1 MWKRKGKKERKKSG
15 RKEEMKR
22 KREEKLVVGLAVASL
37 QLDQATA
44 SSPCLQLVR
53 FGTRATGTS
62 DLAQKE
68 RKFTLPDL
76 SG

>member
-1 MWKRKGKKERKKSG
+1 MEKERKE
-15 RKEEMKR
+15 REKEEWKKGGNEKEKR
-22 KREEKLVVGLAVASL
+22 VGLAVASL